1 MLVPAFGMPSP
12 DPSRNRHVIYY
23 YL

>member
-1 MLVPAFGMPSP
+1 MLLPAFGMPSP
-12 DPSRNRHVIYY
+12 DPSRNRHVIYD